1 MSNILRRIAVR
12 LARADTGTPV
22 TEWLALPVK
31 DLPEWCEIV
40 ADEQRLMEQ
49 ELERRRKKR

>member
-1 MSNILRRIAVR
+1 VR

-22 TEWLALPVK
+22 TEWLALPIR

-40 ADEQRLMEQ
+40 MDEQRLME
-49 ELERRRKKR
+49 EEIKNVKKRR

>member
-1 MSNILRRIAVR
+1 VR

-22 TEWLALPVK
+22 TEWLAIPVV

-40 ADEQRLMEQ
+40 SDEQKL
-49 ELERRRKKR
+49 LEREMEKQRRRSQ

>member
-1 MSNILRRIAVR
+1 VR

-22 TEWLALPVK
+22 TEWLALPIR

-40 ADEQRLMEQ
+40 MDEQRLMEQ
-49 ELERRRKKR
+49 ELERRKKTR